1 MGVLSPPAAGG
12 VFLGAVVPGTGE
24 RLAVDDLADAMDSRP
39 LPETCHQVL
48 LDPVTEDVLQPRGL
62 RLLLAADHDRLVAP
76 LPDLARPAGEPA
88 HLPRQ
93 VGIEIA
99 DELREPFRILHPE
112 DAVVVVRNR
121 DEGHEVDRIE
131 PLGPA
136 EDAGGDVIELQAGPE
151 QQASMQG
158 PAGDLDQGASVGEVA
173 KFSSH
178 TPDKT

>member
-1 MGVLSPPAAGG
+1 M
-12 VFLGAVVPGTGE
+12 PGTGE

-48 LDPVTEDVLQPRGL
+48 LDSVAEDVLQPRGL

-88 HLPRQ
+88 DLPRQ

-99 DELREPFRILHPE
+99 DELREPFRVLHPE

-136 EDAGGDVIELQAGPE
+136 EDAGGDVIELAPGWAG
-151 QQASMQG
+151 A
-158 PAGDLDQGASVGEVA
+158 AGVHARSGR
-173 KFSSH
+173 
-178 TPDKT
+178 